1 MLLGSA
7 MADHRRTLPM
17 PGSPPEEKGPT
28 KRPPPGGAPGTGN
41 TERKSLPPLPVRNA
55 PTRRTPAGTAGSS
68 SDHRRSR
75 PPGRR
80 TPAAT
85 QISAGNDLPANASGW
100 MKQGRLL
107 SGAIEHAIA
116 DGHASRR
123 LQACIERAF
132 VAWQLG
138 QHTDRDI
145 SRVAHLV
152 RRAHEAIRET
162 QKKSLERAYVDCA
175 HILHGG
181 LPTIV
186 RRRVPLEAVIPLMR
200 ELREIV
206 SGQTAI
212 VEGTMRLLAWDELAR
227 EMSTEAIRVAWEEEP
242 PVSSDR

>member
-1 MLLGSA
+1 
-7 MADHRRTLPM
+7 MADFRRTLPM
-17 PGSPPEEKGPT
+17 PGSPPEEK
-28 KRPPPGGAPGTGN
+28 RITG
-41 TERKSLPPLPVRNA
+41 
-55 PTRRTPAGTAGSS
+55 
-68 SDHRRSR
+68 HRRSR

-80 TPAAT
+80 TPTAT
-85 QISAGNDLPANASGW
+85 QVSAGNELPANALGW

-132 VAWQLG
+132 LAWQLG
-138 QHTDRDI
+138 PYTDRDI

-152 RRAHEAIRET
+152 RRAHEAIRAAP
-162 QKKSLERAYVDCA
+162 KKSLERAYLDCA
-175 HILHGG
+175 QVLHGG
-181 LPTIV
+181 LPTAV
-186 RRRVPLEAVIPLMR
+186 RRRVPLDSLILVIR

-212 VEGTMRLLAWDELAR
+212 VEGTMRLLGWDELGR
-227 EMSTEAIRVAWEEEP
+227 EMATEAIRVAWEEEP